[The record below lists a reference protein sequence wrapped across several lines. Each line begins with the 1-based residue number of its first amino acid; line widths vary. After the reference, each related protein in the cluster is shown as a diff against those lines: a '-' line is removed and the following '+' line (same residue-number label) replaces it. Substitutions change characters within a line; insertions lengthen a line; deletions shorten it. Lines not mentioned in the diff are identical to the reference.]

1 MSERFDT
8 QVTAHYHLCWC
19 QNNTAARAVLGDPAV
34 TQAPCMS
41 LLVGLSPTRGDALG
55 EGPRLLISCCVR
67 APGPG
72 HRVGARLPPQN
83 DRVPLTCP
91 SPGSTCPSWREHRRG
106 ADKIALRF
114 QKRKQ
119 SHLVGGIHSDQRG
132 RGSVSGALTRLVH
145 GWAERRREA
154 AAGGRSVWLVC
165 RGSLGGIR
173 LRNLCKAP
181 WTAD

>member
-19 QNNTAARAVLGDPAV
+19 QNNTAGELCSAILLSHRLPVCLCWWDSLRTHGD
-34 TQAPCMS
+34 T
-41 LLVGLSPTRGDALG
+41 LG

-114 QKRKQ
+114 QKRKK

-132 RGSVSGALTRLVH
+132 RGSESGALTRLVH
-145 GWAERRREA
+145 RWAERRREA
-154 AAGGRSVWLVC
+154 AAGGWAFCVAGVQGDLRWYPPQESV
-165 RGSLGGIR
+165 
-173 LRNLCKAP
+173 
-181 WTAD
+181 